1 MFQAHGARRMR
12 LLLVAEDNARIL
24 VTTFFIILLLRA
36 MGGSPIVLVFPVSQ
50 ICDLTPSLCACRDDC
65 QSGVWDR
72 QYTPPGNTFA
82 IYYLDTPGTYD
93 IGWHQFCAIGYSGF
107 LMGAPNSQNSVW
119 IIDGPDSN
127 GQLHWIAGIGYAD
140 NYMYANCF

>member
-1 MFQAHGARRMR
+1 MEKAHHAWQIC
-12 LLLVAEDNARIL
+12 LKAP
-24 VTTFFIILLLRA
+24 IILLFKG
-36 MGGSPIVLVFPVSQ
+36 MISIFHCSKVWFQSGLV
-50 ICDLTPSLCACRDDC
+50 DC

-107 LMGAPNSQNSVW
+107 LKHGRASCRDRVGQYGYISVGAQTLK
-119 IIDGPDSN
+119 
-127 GQLHWIAGIGYAD
+127 Q
-140 NYMYANCF
+140 